1 MNTMTIPRPDLSGP
15 GLKLPS
21 LWQKSGSRPY
31 GERRGK
37 LLPVSL
43 IIALHAGAFYM
54 LQSGMLHRAVEA
66 VAPKVVNVT
75 FVQPPA
81 AEQAPPPKA
90 VPLTQPAPAIVPPPP
105 PLLNITVENTIT
117 VPPAPARVHAEAA
130 PAPVAAPPAPP
141 APAVVAAPST
151 PRTVQGVEY
160 MRAPAPVYPSISRRL
175 GETGVVMLRVLI
187 SERGLPEQATVQK
200 SSGSGNLDEAGRQAV
215 MRTLFKPYMEDGK
228 AIPVYAL
235 VPINFQLS

>member
-1 MNTMTIPRPDLSGP
+1 MNTMTISGP
-15 GLKLPS
+15 DTSGLSLKLPS
-21 LWQKSGSRPY
+21 LWRKSSSQPY
-31 GERRGK
+31 GEQRSK
-37 LLPVSL
+37 LVPISL
-43 IIALHAGAFYM
+43 IVVLHAGMFYM

-66 VAPKVVNVT
+66 VVPQVVNVT

-81 AEQAPPPKA
+81 AEQTPPPKA
-90 VPLTQPAPAIVPPPP
+90 VPLVQQAPAIVPPPL

-141 APAVVAAPST
+141 APVAAPAPST

-160 MRAPAPVYPSISRRL
+160 VRPPAPVYPSISRRL

-215 MRTLFKPYMEDGK
+215 MRTQFKPYMEDGK